1 MNICGGSHS
10 DYIIEPRNIVNDI
23 KQFKST
29 IELLRETYNKDKSF
43 FYFYLIN
50 TLNDYNI
57 IHVDDIFTVD
67 DQHIIH
73 HYILKIIQYYE
84 SYINKNEES
93 HRRRIITEFDA
104 NADLKRAMTA
114 ILLKMNVK
122 HDKTNLEKIKKSLTE
137 EILNCYNI
145 KKGAGFVKT
154 KFNIIFNTDEQN
166 NILDTNRFEYVNNL
180 LDNIIKVNEY
190 YYDYFEQY
198 SIDLQKNIKELYNIA
213 NQI

>member
-1 MNICGGSHS
+1 MNICGGSHV

-29 IELLRETYNKDKSF
+29 IELLRETYNKNKSF

-50 TLNDYNI
+50 TLNDYKI
-57 IHVDDIFTVD
+57 IHVEDIFTVD

-73 HYILKIIQYYE
+73 YYILKIIQYYE

-93 HRRRIITEFDA
+93 HHQRIITEFDA

-114 ILLKMNVK
+114 ILLKINVK
-122 HDKTNLEKIKKSLTE
+122 HDKTNLEKIKKTLTD
-137 EILNCYNI
+137 EISNCYNI
-145 KKGAGFVKT
+145 KKGSGFVKT
-154 KFNIIFNTDEQN
+154 KFNIIFNTEEQN
-166 NILDTNRFEYVNNL
+166 NLLDTSRFQYVNNL

-190 YYDYFEQY
+190 YYEYFEQY

-213 NQI
+213 KQI